1 MEKKFF
7 HPTVYYNPFNK
18 KTRVKL
24 IVVTEDA
31 NGLLS
36 ASFASA
42 DEVAEYESMK
52 NKTK

>member
-1 MEKKFF
+1 MGNKFF
-7 HPTVYYNPFNK
+7 HPTVYYNPIDK
-18 KTRVKL
+18 KKRIKL

-42 DEVAEYESMK
+42 DEIAEYERRLK
-52 NKTK
+52 QN

>member
-7 HPTVYYNPFNK
+7 HSTVYYNPFNK
-18 KTRVKL
+18 TTRVKL
-24 IVVTEDA
+24 IVVTEDT

-42 DEVAEYESMK
+42 DEIAEYESLK